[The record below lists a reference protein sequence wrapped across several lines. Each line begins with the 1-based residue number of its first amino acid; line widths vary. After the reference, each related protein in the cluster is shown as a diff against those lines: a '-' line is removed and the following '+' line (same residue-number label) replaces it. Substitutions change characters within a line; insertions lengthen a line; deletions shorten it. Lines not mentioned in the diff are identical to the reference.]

1 MKKDTKKQ
9 LEQQHWVV
17 GLAMDEW
24 ISFSAMYENERDTVT
39 LHVRLSLNALNDFVI
54 AFVAIVIGRHQF

>member
-24 ISFSAMYENERDTVT
+24 ISFSTMYENERDTVT
-39 LHVRLSLNALNDFVI
+39 LHVRLSLNALKGFEI